1 MISDERYDN
10 TVIKL
15 DKQGFHPHFVYVQ
28 KVCKAEKLIYSVVYV
43 SVIQDGICL
52 LILDSVLTPHHITF
66 TILDNCDMHNF

>member
-28 KVCKAEKLIYSVVYV
+28 KVCNLKAEKLKYSVVYV
-43 SVIQDGICL
+43 SVIQDGICF
-52 LILDSVLTPHHITF
+52 LILDSVLTPHHF
-66 TILDNCDMHNF
+66 YHFG